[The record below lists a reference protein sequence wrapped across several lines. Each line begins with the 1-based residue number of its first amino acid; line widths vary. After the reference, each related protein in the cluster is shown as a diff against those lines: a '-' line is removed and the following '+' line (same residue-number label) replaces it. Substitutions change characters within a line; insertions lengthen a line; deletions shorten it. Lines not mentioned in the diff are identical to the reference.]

1 MNVELIACSRPLP
14 GQCGTVNNP
23 MGITPSPMRIVE
35 QAASVCYDSKPD
47 FWGFKIAHN
56 CAKTGHLSVY
66 EHVYFTFRVKG
77 VSRACLA
84 QLTRHR
90 HSSFSVRSQRYCNE
104 SRSEP
109 VFPTSTNEDQNGIIA
124 DAYDYAWDAYDRLI
138 EAGTEKEDARM
149 VLPNGAPTELC
160 MSMNAR
166 ALIEA
171 SYLRMCRRAQ
181 FEIRS
186 LFMAMRRCV
195 ATVAPDIANMMV
207 PQCEINPQY
216 QFCTEAKSCGKHPRL
231 QDVLATATL
240 KHIEEA
246 DEK

>member
-14 GQCGTVNNP
+14 GRCGTVNNP
-23 MGITPSPMRIVE
+23 MGITPNPMRIIE

-47 FWGFKIAHN
+47 FWDFKIAHN

-66 EHVYFTFRVKG
+66 EHIYFTFHIEG
-77 VSRACLA
+77 ISRACLA

-90 HSSFSVRSQRYCNE
+90 HFSPSVRSQRYCDE
-104 SRSEP
+104 SRAEP
-109 VFPTSTNEDQNGIIA
+109 IFPTSTNEDQDGVIA

-138 EAGTEKEDARM
+138 EDDVAKEDARM
-149 VLPNGAPTELC
+149 VLPNGAPTELYV
-160 MSMNAR
+160 SMNAR